1 MVNLLDSLPTEVLEQ
16 IDAIVVDKEE
26 CHNRGRYC
34 IVSASQEVLAEV
46 DTIIHS
52 LAIAH
57 YVSEALN
64 QLVRI
69 YRSPASFVYAVY
81 DKFGRLVETEEKK

>member
-46 DTIIHS
+46 DTIVHS
-52 LAIAH
+52 LEIAH
-57 YVSEALN
+57 HVAGALK
-64 QLVRI
+64 QSVMI
-69 YRSPASFVYAVY
+69 YRLPTKFVYAAY